1 MQAHQDGTLAKDM
14 DVKSIMDTWTLQMGF
29 PVLTVVRNYQEN
41 TAKISQQ
48 RFIIGK
54 SNDKENQEDAKYSW
68 WIPITYTSPGGT
80 FENSKPLLWLA
91 EGERTKEI
99 YGMPNSGTAVVFN
112 IQQNGYYR

>member
-1 MQAHQDGTLAKDM
+1 VQAHQDGTLAKDM

-29 PVLTVVRNYQEN
+29 PVVTITRNYQQN
-41 TAKISQQ
+41 TAKITQQ

-54 SNDKENQEDAKYSW
+54 TNENQEDTKYSW